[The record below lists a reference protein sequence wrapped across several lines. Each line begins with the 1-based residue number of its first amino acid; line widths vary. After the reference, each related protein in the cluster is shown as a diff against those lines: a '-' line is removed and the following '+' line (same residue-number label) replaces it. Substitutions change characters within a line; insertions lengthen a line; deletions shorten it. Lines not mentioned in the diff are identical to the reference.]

1 MSSININSEELR
13 IDSSSLLS
21 LNIEPIPITIINA
34 GGYSG
39 SSNILVDNSNFAIAY
54 YSDSKF
60 LEFTIPSSRSIVNF
74 RIRAITEYRVDSGS
88 NYFYNGILKLYYW
101 NGFEYVLHNSFTNYF
116 ENNNLY
122 FHFFYNG
129 GLANRFMIELATAN
143 EDYPNEGASLIYYLE
158 ASAVNKLADPQNWV
172 GVLVLANPS
181 INDINCATDGSN
193 YSLTVSVTNN
203 DTVTATISVSF
214 NSNMS
219 SPYTTILGGGN
230 TTTIEILGVSDPRNN
245 TYTLYGQA
253 SAAGYT
259 SSSIISF
266 TDTVPGLCA
275 LQ

>member
-1 MSSININSEELR
+1 MSSININNEELR

-34 GGYSG
+34 GGYSN
-39 SSNILVDNSNFAIAY
+39 SSNILVDDNNFAVAL
-54 YSDSKF
+54 YSNNKF
-60 LEFTIPSSRSIVNF
+60 LQFTIPASRSIVNF
-74 RIRAITEYRVDSGS
+74 RIRARTEYRVDSMS
-88 NYFYNGILKLYYW
+88 NYFYDGILKLYYW
-101 NGFEYVLHNSFTNYF
+101 NGFEYVFHNSFTNYF
-116 ENNNLY
+116 DNNNLY

-129 GLANRFMIELATAN
+129 GLANRFMIELATGN
-143 EDYPNEGASLIYYLE
+143 EDYPLEGESRIYYLE

-172 GVLVLANPS
+172 GLVLSNPS

-266 TDTVPGLCA
+266 TDTVPGLCP

>member
-39 SSNILVDNSNFAIAY
+39 SSNILVDDNNFAVALY
-54 YSDSKF
+54 NDDKF
-60 LEFTIPSSRSIVNF
+60 LQFTIPVSRSIVNF
-74 RIRAITEYRVDSGS
+74 RIRALTEYRVDSAS

-101 NGFEYVLHNSFTNYF
+101 DGFQYVFHNNFRNYF
-116 ENNNLY
+116 DNNNLY

-129 GLANRFMIELATAN
+129 SLANRFMIELATGN
-143 EDYPNEGASLIYYLE
+143 EDYPLEGESRIYYLE

-172 GVLVLANPS
+172 GLVLSNPS